1 MRPRRVVRLV
11 GQAVALGSSDVGL
24 GGESRASH
32 LLALMDGQAVG
43 EFGLMR
49 VIQLVVLFVV
59 AVAGPLGD
67 RGITCSCSWDS
78 YFDDGDVGEGLQFCS
93 VAVHFRRMRGSR
105 VRRVV
110 GWALRKVPGPGFIGG
125 GIYEQQPNS
134 KFNACP

>member
-1 MRPRRVVRLV
+1 MHPRQVNSLI
-11 GQAVALGSSDVGL
+11 GQAVALGASNVGL
-24 GGESRASH
+24 GGELHASR
-32 LLALMDGQAVG
+32 LLALLDGQAVG

-49 VIQLVVLFVV
+49 VIQLVVLIVV
-59 AVAGPLGD
+59 AVTGPLGD
-67 RGITCSCSWDS
+67 QRIACNCSWDS
-78 YFDDGDVGEGLQFCS
+78 YFDDGDVGEGFQFCF